1 MKKILLFMTM
11 MTSFATFAQSNY
23 ETATD
28 EQNRSVVFK
37 GNISFD
43 DLQAEKTFEWFQKSK
58 TYTPDAG
65 SIEFLRNNLSRYR
78 MVVFM
83 GTWCEDSHY
92 LMPRLYN
99 VLSEAGYPLAEL
111 TMYGVDRTKTTKDG
125 AHEQYNVSKVPTIII
140 LDKGVEKGRITETTR
155 KSVDADLVNI
165 IKGQ

>member
-11 MTSFATFAQSNY
+11 MTSITSFAQSNF

-28 EQNRSVVFK
+28 EQNGSVVFK
-37 GNISFD
+37 GNISFN
-43 DLQAEKTFEWFQKSK
+43 DLQTEKTFEWFQKSK
-58 TYTPDAG
+58 AYIPDAA
-65 SIEFLRNNLSRYR
+65 SITFLKDNLSRYR

-92 LMPRLYN
+92 LIPRLHK
-99 VLSEAGYPLAEL
+99 VLSEAGYPMAEF

-125 AHEQYNVSKVPTIII
+125 AHEQYKVSKVPTIILI
-140 LDKGVEKGRITETTR
+140 QNGIEKGRITETAQ
-155 KSVDADLVNI
+155 KSVEADLVNI